1 MMIQAT
7 LSGLVTGSL
16 LALIAIG
23 FNLTFMVNRTVNFAH
38 GQWVALGSLLAF
50 TCLVQWQIP
59 LLMTLIGSG
68 VVLGMMGIALERI
81 GVRPLL
87 GHSLSLGFIMSTL
100 AIGIMLENLA
110 LLYWG
115 TTALYMP
122 SPLGE
127 ARMSVLEAGIY
138 PQELLIL
145 GVTTLVLLALAALY
159 KWTRLGLSL
168 RATAENAEVAM
179 LMGVNTKR
187 TIASAYGIAAL
198 MAGIAG
204 ELVAPVTGALA
215 TAGSH
220 LGLKAFAIAIVGGLD
235 SITGTLLAGLL
246 LGVAEQYIALYIS
259 PGLKDVLVFA
269 LVIAVLMLRPFGLLG
284 TGDDEHEKV

>member
-1 MMIQAT
+1 
-7 LSGLVTGSL
+7 
-16 LALIAIG
+16 
-23 FNLTFMVNRTVNFAH
+23 
-38 GQWVALGSLLAF
+38 
-50 TCLVQWQIP
+50 
-59 LLMTLIGSG
+59 MTLIGSG

-159 KWTRLGLSL
+159 KWTRLGLS
-168 RATAENAEVAM
+168 
-179 LMGVNTKR
+179 
-187 TIASAYGIAAL
+187 IACDG
-198 MAGIAG
+198 G
-204 ELVAPVTGALA
+204 ECRGRHA
-215 TAGSH
+215 H
-220 LGLKAFAIAIVGGLD
+220 GG
-235 SITGTLLAGLL
+235 
-246 LGVAEQYIALYIS
+246 
-259 PGLKDVLVFA
+259 
-269 LVIAVLMLRPFGLLG
+269 
-284 TGDDEHEKV
+284 